1 MIFDDFDGIGIS
13 TKPIIK
19 VIGVGGGG
27 GNAVDRMIENDVRG
41 VEFIV
46 CNTDAQDL
54 RESRADTR
62 VLLGKQTTRGLGAGA
77 LPDVG
82 KRAALESLEDI
93 KTVIRGAQMVF
104 ITAGM
109 GGGTGTGAAPVIAK
123 VAKELGCLTVG
134 VVTKPFAFEGPERMQ
149 KAISGLQE
157 LKPFVDTLIVIPNER
172 LRAIVDVS
180 TSILEAFREADN
192 VLRQGVQG
200 IAEIIS
206 VPALI
211 NVDFADVRTVMKDK
225 GTALMG
231 IGTATGPNRA
241 VEAARRAIHSNLL
254 EVSIDGATNAIVN
267 IAASEKLTLNETE
280 KAIAEIRNNCDK
292 DLNII
297 YGTAINN
304 DLGDELVITVI
315 ATGYELKAKESGI
328 DDIATEIFKN
338 ISQENINYKPLE
350 ELEDNEEEEETSIF
364 LDDKEKKRRAKEN
377 KKTGISLPSWLTKKK

>member
-377 KKTGISLPSWLTKKK
+377 KKIGISLPSWLTKKK